1 MIGGFMFTENV
12 NLNGYSITSFVW
24 PFVMQKENEST
35 LFDCVSKAGWV
46 ESVDKQTF
54 WNEGH
59 VQMMRDCFMADQYFS
74 DYARMLFRNGKCFK
88 EYHYPQREHQR
99 LTYVIKINNEEQY
112 ELEISSIE
120 LHVYME
126 EIGMLFINTVNTKYP
141 EIDQI
146 KKIND
151 YGRRI
156 ALAFLPQDVNGFIL
170 CAEQLGVKSAR
181 AASVTDFR
189 KMTSEYFDGKIAT
202 EQLRHQAEFLT
213 DILNCNLGHSFE
225 NKIKPVVSCEDR
237 MYLHCLIRNDELSQM
252 IQEGEWKQHG
262 EQEELLYS
270 LLFADPSDATCR
282 DDEMRQTLL
291 SKSLYP
297 RWADYGTI
305 HGITNYSMMA
315 LTGRTEWINESVVRP
330 FLLEYGYMLSVV
342 AAQKAGIEKFMM
354 ELTEDTFD
362 NKEDLPTKEKRRKR
376 WKRFNTILMLHEF
389 STQDQGT
396 ELYDLLK
403 QQMKIEERAAWL
415 QRMMD

>member
-1 MIGGFMFTENV
+1 MFTENV

-46 ESVDKQTF
+46 ESVDKQTL

-59 VQMMRDCFMADQYFS
+59 AQMMRDCFMADQYFS

-88 EYHYPQREHQR
+88 EYHYPQREDQR

-141 EIDQI
+141 EIAQI

-156 ALAFLPQDVNGFIL
+156 ALAFLPQDANGFIL

-189 KMTSEYFDGKIAT
+189 KMISEYLDGK
-202 EQLRHQAEFLT
+202 
-213 DILNCNLGHSFE
+213 
-225 NKIKPVVSCEDR
+225 
-237 MYLHCLIRNDELSQM
+237 
-252 IQEGEWKQHG
+252 
-262 EQEELLYS
+262 
-270 LLFADPSDATCR
+270 
-282 DDEMRQTLL
+282 
-291 SKSLYP
+291 
-297 RWADYGTI
+297 
-305 HGITNYSMMA
+305 
-315 LTGRTEWINESVVRP
+315 
-330 FLLEYGYMLSVV
+330 
-342 AAQKAGIEKFMM
+342 
-354 ELTEDTFD
+354 
-362 NKEDLPTKEKRRKR
+362 
-376 WKRFNTILMLHEF
+376 
-389 STQDQGT
+389 
-396 ELYDLLK
+396 
-403 QQMKIEERAAWL
+403 
-415 QRMMD
+415 